1 MVGFISLIILA
12 KYLSTNNA
20 FPPFKGIDMKELF
33 TGTSTI
39 AIQTSLGNI
48 DAEVVDTIALRE
60 RGLSGRISMP
70 PNRGMLFVFDSPG
83 MYGFWMKDMHIP
95 LDMIWIDA
103 DHKVVSTN
111 LEVATTTYPDMYFP
125 TENAQYILELNA
137 GAATEYGI
145 KIGDTLNFILK

>member
-1 MVGFISLIILA
+1 
-12 KYLSTNNA
+12 
-20 FPPFKGIDMKELF
+20 
-33 TGTSTI
+33 
-39 AIQTSLGNI
+39 
-48 DAEVVDTIALRE
+48 
-60 RGLSGRISMP
+60 
-70 PNRGMLFVFDSPG
+70 
-83 MYGFWMKDMHIP
+83 WMKDMHIP